1 MKGKNE
7 EDIDADLAALEA
19 EVEAEENLKNPKPKP
34 KPKKDI
40 KNEPDIYPEF
50 IENKYHNFERMIC
63 LGVLEKEK
71 TLCYKIINYKK
82 KIEKDYYIWEIKK
95 KSIDKKIKSI
105 TSLIEKGTW
114 DLNLYKNKIKEELND
129 EKNLLISTE
138 NEYNLT
144 ETQKNILKERLNE
157 RINILE
163 GELNEANK
171 QEIKNKEKEDID
183 KDLEELNQFLND
195 NINNNNLDIYPSTV
209 EDIYHN
215 IGKYISLGVLEKEK
229 ELCDKIIE
237 YKKNKNMEYNNW
249 TNKKEKIDETINMVT
264 SFVQDGKWDLEKY
277 KEKIKDEKDWDKK
290 LIELLANDTSL
301 EETQKKITK
310 GRIMYRIKIIDD
322 ELSKNPEEDE

>member
-171 QEIKNKEKEDID
+171 QEIKNKEKEDIYFPI
-183 KDLEELNQFLND
+183 L
-195 NINNNNLDIYPSTV
+195 
-209 EDIYHN
+209 
-215 IGKYISLGVLEKEK
+215 
-229 ELCDKIIE
+229 
-237 YKKNKNMEYNNW
+237 
-249 TNKKEKIDETINMVT
+249 
-264 SFVQDGKWDLEKY
+264 
-277 KEKIKDEKDWDKK
+277 
-290 LIELLANDTSL
+290 
-301 EETQKKITK
+301 
-310 GRIMYRIKIIDD
+310 
-322 ELSKNPEEDE
+322 